1 MRGAKVLIGIVVAA
15 LVLVVGGTWVY
26 INVVKDDAPERLAIT
41 EPEEEATEQTDVALD
56 GTWSA
61 GPGSTVGYRV
71 KEVLFGQDTEGVGR
85 TEDVTGTVAVEGT
98 AVTAAEFEVDM
109 TTITSDEERRD
120 GQFQG
125 RLLDTAQFPTSTF
138 TLTEAIDLGAEAE
151 AGELVSAS
159 AVGELTLRGTTRPV
173 TIELEARRTGDVF
186 EVAGSL
192 PIVFADWGIPN
203 PSNVAASVGDDGTLE
218 LLLVLSKA

>member
-1 MRGAKVLIGIVVAA
+1 MRRAKVVVGIVVAA
-15 LVLVVGGTWVY
+15 AVLVVGGTWVY
-26 INVVKDDAPERLAIT
+26 IHVIEDDAPERLAIT
-41 EPEEEATEQTDVALD
+41 EPAAAEVEQTDVALD

-61 GPGSTVGYRV
+61 GPGSAVGYRV
-71 KEVLFGQDTEGVGR
+71 QEVLFGQGTEGVGR

-98 AVTAAEFEVDM
+98 TVTVAQFEVDM
-109 TTITSDEERRD
+109 TTITSDEGRRD

-125 RLLDTAQFPTSTF
+125 RLMDTAQFPTSAF
-138 TLTEAIDLGAEAE
+138 TLTEPIELGPETE
-151 AGELVSAS
+151 VGELVSAA

-192 PIVFADWGIPN
+192 PIVFADWGIPD
-203 PSNVAASVGDDGTLE
+203 PSNVAASVGDEGTLE
-218 LLLVLSKA
+218 LLLVLAKA